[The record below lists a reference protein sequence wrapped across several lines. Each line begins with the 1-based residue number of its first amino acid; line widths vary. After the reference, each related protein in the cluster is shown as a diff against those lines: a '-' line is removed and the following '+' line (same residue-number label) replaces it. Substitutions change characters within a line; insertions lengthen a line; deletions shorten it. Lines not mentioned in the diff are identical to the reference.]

1 MDTNAHEH
9 LALYRVHS
17 CLFAVQLLSPRALR
31 SALNHEGTRMHTNSC
46 LYFASIRVYS
56 RFNYCIPA
64 LYDRILTTKG
74 QECKRTPTFI
84 SLPFVA
90 IICSIFYSQALR
102 ARLIHVTTP
111 MNKNDSH

>member
-1 MDTNAHEH
+1 MGVYGGWKFGRPRSEVGFARRMVTNAHEQ
-9 LALYRVHS
+9 LSLFRVHS

-64 LYDRILTTKG
+64 LYDRPSPTTSPN
-74 QECKRTPTFI
+74 RHRPPLFI
-84 SLPFVA
+84 SL
-90 IICSIFYSQALR
+90 
-102 ARLIHVTTP
+102 
-111 MNKNDSH
+111 